1 MCKIPVLFILMEEKK
16 VTQKALADAI
26 GVSQGN
32 ISDWKSGRSSPSSDV
47 LAKIAQFFNVP
58 MDYILGNDDNSA
70 EDTVKTYLFG
80 TTNVDDDIF
89 NQVKQYAKFIYQEK
103 TSARIAASGGG
114 KISVSSSKKTK
125 EELDRLEIVQ
135 NSRKEADEIKKKLKK

>member
-47 LAKIAQFFNVP
+47 LAKIAQFLNVP

-70 EDTVKTYLFG
+70 EDTVKAYLFG

-89 NQVKQYAKFIYQEK
+89 NQVKQYAKFIYQER

-125 EELDRLEIVQ
+125 EELDRLEAAQ

>member
-58 MDYILGNDDNSA
+58 MNYILGNDDNSA

-89 NQVKQYAKFIYQEK
+89 NQVKQYAKFIYQER

-125 EELDRLEIVQ
+125 EELDKLEIVQ